1 MGKPE
6 KYEPAHRQLRRLLAE
21 ARREGLS
28 FDAAWLRA
36 IRPGAKLVTTDAE
49 HEKRPGDCVVWPKDS
64 RSRQLI
70 RVAVLESKD
79 AWRRGYDRE
88 PASPAERA
96 LIQLASELRLD
107 RDEPVG
113 ELVSG

>member
-6 KYEPAHRQLRRLLAE
+6 KYEPAHRQLRRLLAD
-21 ARREGLS
+21 ARQEGLT
-28 FDAAWLRA
+28 FDQAWKRA
-36 IRPGAKLVTTDAE
+36 IRPGCKLVTTDDPIE
-49 HEKRPGDCVVWPKDS
+49 DRPEDCVVWPKDT

-70 RVAVLESKD
+70 RVAVLEAED

-88 PASPAERA
+88 PATPAERA
-96 LIQLASELRLD
+96 LIQLAGWLD
-107 RDEPVG
+107 RAEPMP